1 MTDNHPE
8 ASRSNLRKRAH
19 PNQTTRRAYD
29 EEIRRKLIIL
39 AAERTSSKKPK
50 KVTVYGKQKRVKGDR
65 LTLNYI
71 HSTGEPREREPRESR
86 RKSQLTNLWCGY
98 DKGSRKT
105 VWMFIF
111 LGSD

>member
-1 MTDNHPE
+1 M
-8 ASRSNLRKRAH
+8 
-19 PNQTTRRAYD
+19 
-29 EEIRRKLIIL
+29 

-71 HSTGEPREREPRESR
+71 HSTGEPRERAERVEREREPRESR

-105 VWMFIF
+105 VWIFIF
-111 LGSD
+111 WGSD